1 MPTFLC
7 LEPVPART
15 AVTSSQIDT
24 HKMNLVYTTELLWL
38 GIGYIFHQEKGYT
51 ERCVFYHIDVIL
63 GATSETTQN
72 PFYFPAKALYLFQ
85 LRDGKWK
92 QRNVKN
98 RTEER
103 YCQRNN
109 NRSTDQANQSLT
121 ALLNLNTIIEQSWG
135 KILKRTKY
143 LQKYTH
149 THTQMLVF
157 HHAYHQYK
165 ERRREHNTY
174 YLFSLQVPI
183 AIISLMFY
191 RPKSTLENMFLQT
204 NPLWLKQRD
213 MSIQVINNAETEQTQ
228 GLLNSLFI
236 DRVFCQFSPTFK
248 HISSKLSDI

>member
-24 HKMNLVYTTELLWL
+24 HKMNLVYTTELLWR

-72 PFYFPAKALYLFQ
+72 PFYFPAKALYFFQ

-98 RTEER
+98 RTEDR

-149 THTQMLVF
+149 THKCWCFIM
-157 HHAYHQYK
+157 H
-165 ERRREHNTY
+165 
-174 YLFSLQVPI
+174 
-183 AIISLMFY
+183 IISTKREEENIIPTTCSLCKSPLLSFLSCSTGQNLLWKTCSYKPIHSDWNRGTCQSKWSICRNRVNSGFAELTFY
-191 RPKSTLENMFLQT
+191 WPCLLPILTYFQT
-204 NPLWLKQRD
+204 YIK
-213 MSIQVINNAETEQTQ
+213 
-228 GLLNSLFI
+228 
-236 DRVFCQFSPTFK
+236 
-248 HISSKLSDI
+248 

>member
-85 LRDGKWK
+85 LRDEKWK

-109 NRSTDQANQSLT
+109 NWSSQSITDSYSESEHYYRTVLRKNTEKNQIST
-121 ALLNLNTIIEQSWG
+121 
-135 KILKRTKY
+135 KI
-143 LQKYTH
+143 H
-149 THTQMLVF
+149 THT
-157 HHAYHQYK
+157 
-165 ERRREHNTY
+165 
-174 YLFSLQVPI
+174 
-183 AIISLMFY
+183 
-191 RPKSTLENMFLQT
+191 T
-204 NPLWLKQRD
+204 NAGA
-213 MSIQVINNAETEQTQ
+213 S
-228 GLLNSLFI
+228 S
-236 DRVFCQFSPTFK
+236 C
-248 HISSKLSDI
+248 ISSVQREKKRT